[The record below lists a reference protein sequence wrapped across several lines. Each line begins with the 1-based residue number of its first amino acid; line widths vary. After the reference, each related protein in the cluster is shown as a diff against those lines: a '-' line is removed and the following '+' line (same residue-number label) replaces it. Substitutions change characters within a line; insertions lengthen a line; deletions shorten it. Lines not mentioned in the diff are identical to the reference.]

1 MAKYFVERLIA
12 KNVNLDEVL
21 PEQQKS
27 AQIRNNVTYNL
38 ADVVMY
44 MKDATENFKIKTA
57 EFIDMDEAIREIMKR
72 YYKSKNIPNPFE
84 LPEEQEEDFE
94 GETPKEPLEVKDG
107 KTTAKGAPKAAPVV
121 KVEPAAAVGNL
132 TDAQKEKIAGLEN
145 EMEELFGVFDLL
157 DDEKRSSIIAS
168 ITDRMK
174 GEKDLLKDLLE
185 ENIDD
190 DEKDYYEERLKIYST
205 YLNKYQN
212 G

>member
-27 AQIRNNVTYNL
+27 AQTRNNVTYNL

-44 MKDATENFKIKTA
+44 MRDATENFKIKTA
-57 EFIDMDEAIREIMKR
+57 EFIDMDEAIKEIMKK

-84 LPEEQEEDFE
+84 LPEEQEDDFE

-107 KTTAKGAPKAAPVV
+107 KTKAKGAPKAAPVV
-121 KVEPAAAVGNL
+121 EKAEKTEVLKE
-132 TDAQKEKIAGLEN
+132 DAQREKIAGLEN
-145 EMEELFGVFDLL
+145 EMQEAFGVFDLL
-157 DDEKRSSIIAS
+157 DDEEKNSIINAVR
-168 ITDRMK
+168 DRME
-174 GEKDLLKDLLE
+174 GEKDLAE
-185 ENIDD
+185 DD
-190 DEKDYYEERLKIYST
+190 DKEYYEERIKIYSK
-205 YLNKYQN
+205 YLNQYQN

>member
-84 LPEEQEEDFE
+84 LPEEEQEDFE

-121 KVEPAAAVGNL
+121 KAEIVPASDEQKIENL
-132 TDAQKEKIAGLEN
+132 KAELERRKEVYSDVYDEAERAEFLDLMKAKMEAHELLADENSFSALAFKVYEDYVKELEN
-145 EMEELFGVFDLL
+145 I
-157 DDEKRSSIIAS
+157 K
-168 ITDRMK
+168 
-174 GEKDLLKDLLE
+174 
-185 ENIDD
+185 
-190 DEKDYYEERLKIYST
+190 
-205 YLNKYQN
+205 
-212 G
+212 

>member
-1 MAKYFVERLIA
+1 MGKYFVERLIA

-72 YYKSKNIPNPFE
+72 HYKSKNIPNPFE

-121 KVEPAAAVGNL
+121 KVEPAAVGNL
-132 TDAQKEKIAGLEN
+132 TDAQKEKIAELEN
-145 EMEELFGVFDLL
+145 EMKSLYETFDFIED
-157 DDEKRSSIIAS
+157 DDEKEFYINKYTA
-168 ITDRMK
+168 RMLT
-174 GEKDLLKDLLE
+174 EKDLLE

-190 DEKDYYEERLKIYST
+190 DEKDYFQERLKIYST

>member
-1 MAKYFVERLIA
+1 MAKYFVERLLA

-27 AQIRNNVTYNL
+27 AQKRNNVTYNL

-84 LPEEQEEDFE
+84 LPEEQEDDFE
-94 GETPKEPLEVKDG
+94 GETPKEALEVKDG

-121 KVEPAAAVGNL
+121 KAEKL
-132 TDAQKEKIAGLEN
+132 TDAQKEKIAGLEK
-145 EMEELFGVFDLL
+145 EMQSLYETFDEDL
-157 DDEKRSSIIAS
+157 DADDKEMYINKF
-168 ITDRMK
+168 TERMLS
-174 GEKDLLKDLLE
+174 EKDLLE
-185 ENIDD
+185 EGEIGD

>member
-72 YYKSKNIPNPFE
+72 HYKSKNIPNPFE
-84 LPEEQEEDFE
+84 LPEEEQEDFE

-121 KVEPAAAVGNL
+121 KAEIVPASDEQKIENL
-132 TDAQKEKIAGLEN
+132 KAELERRKEVYSDVYDEAERAEFLDLMKAKMEAHELLADENSFSALAFKVYEDYVKELEN
-145 EMEELFGVFDLL
+145 I
-157 DDEKRSSIIAS
+157 K
-168 ITDRMK
+168 
-174 GEKDLLKDLLE
+174 
-185 ENIDD
+185 
-190 DEKDYYEERLKIYST
+190 
-205 YLNKYQN
+205 
-212 G
+212 

>member
-1 MAKYFVERLIA
+1 MGKYFVERLIA

-84 LPEEQEEDFE
+84 LPEEEQADFE

-121 KVEPAAAVGNL
+121 KAEIVPASDEQKIENL
-132 TDAQKEKIAGLEN
+132 KAELERRKEVYSDVYDEAERAEFLDLMKAKMEAHELLADENSFSALAFKVYEDYVKELEN
-145 EMEELFGVFDLL
+145 I
-157 DDEKRSSIIAS
+157 K
-168 ITDRMK
+168 
-174 GEKDLLKDLLE
+174 
-185 ENIDD
+185 
-190 DEKDYYEERLKIYST
+190 
-205 YLNKYQN
+205 
-212 G
+212 

>member
-1 MAKYFVERLIA
+1 MGKYFVERLIA

-27 AQIRNNVTYNL
+27 AQNRNNVTYNL

-72 YYKSKNIPNPFE
+72 YYKSKNISNPFE
-84 LPEEQEEDFE
+84 LPEEEQEDFE

-121 KVEPAAAVGNL
+121 KAPTESAAVSDEQKIENL
-132 TDAQKEKIAGLEN
+132 KAELERRKEVYSDVYDEVERAEFLDLMKAKMEAHELLADENSFSALAIKVYENYVKELEN
-145 EMEELFGVFDLL
+145 I
-157 DDEKRSSIIAS
+157 K
-168 ITDRMK
+168 
-174 GEKDLLKDLLE
+174 
-185 ENIDD
+185 
-190 DEKDYYEERLKIYST
+190 
-205 YLNKYQN
+205 
-212 G
+212 